1 MDTSMEVS
9 PSGADASVEV
19 AAAAEEAAGSKPEA
33 ARQPHA
39 MLASRTY
46 LEKATVEYTVHKL
59 PGMLTRTLAQ
69 WGKTSI
75 SAALQTRGVAEADI
89 PGQIKAIAAQTLGG
103 PRHSRA
109 RAPHSLSLTSC
120 FRPQRY
126 RRGSLRSSI

>member
-75 SAALQTRGVAEADI
+75 SAALQTRGVASVLCDLRCKRRIRISLRRWCVNSELADI
-89 PGQIKAIAAQTLGG
+89 YDC
-103 PRHSRA
+103 R
-109 RAPHSLSLTSC
+109 
-120 FRPQRY
+120 
-126 RRGSLRSSI
+126 